1 MVVPCTAVVELARC
15 GELAGD
21 GRALHSGRDSEQRLR
36 ARGRRR
42 RRKWRGGAHL
52 QSRAYTAPAGCS
64 GGGAG
69 ARGRRGWCPAGENH
83 ASYGVV
89 AVATRCRRRAHAGGV
104 KKRKM
109 AAVLLG
115 RPRGV
120 GRRARG

>member
-1 MVVPCTAVVELARC
+1 MVPCTAVVELARC

-64 GGGAG
+64 GGGRGGAG
-69 ARGRRGWCPAGENH
+69 AA
-83 ASYGVV
+83 
-89 AVATRCRRRAHAGGV
+89 AHVGAAAQWVGAAARSGGAERDV
-104 KKRKM
+104 R
-109 AAVLLG
+109 LG
-115 RPRGV
+115 IGDW
-120 GRRARG
+120 GF